1 MQCTPD
7 DDFNHSL
14 WIDLNGSNCEVE
26 FTWENKYM
34 HDPSLDG
41 CIEALEAYRAE
52 MPYTCNCTGD
62 YSFLDKLG
70 GIRVGNLQSSQ
81 AVLNTLIL
89 AICMPVLGTYVL
101 IFF

>member
-26 FTWENKYM
+26 FTWENKYIRSESPRLSRGARGISSG
-34 HDPSLDG
+34 D
-41 CIEALEAYRAE
+41 A
-52 MPYTCNCTGD
+52 YTCNCTGD

-89 AICMPVLGTYVL
+89 AICMPILGTYVL